1 MSEEEIRLEAIKLAH
16 KVVFKEDYMR
26 TVLPRE
32 LDTLQVK
39 VTNVADFIVE
49 YIKGENKWLKERR

>member
-49 YIKGENKWLKERR
+49 YIKGENK